1 MKKFLTVAIVLSML
15 MALCACGTKSQ
26 PAATETPEPTL
37 AATETPEPT
46 AEQTLAQKTLDSMS
60 LDEKIGQLFIIRPD
74 ALDPDLTSAEIDNAS
89 KYGVTELSGAMTETL
104 RQYPVGGIA
113 MFGKNITSPQQ
124 LTQYV
129 DALQSASSTPL
140 IMGID
145 EEGGS
150 VSRIAN
156 SKGFNVKKYKSM
168 AAIGATGD
176 TQNAEDVGYT
186 IGSYLTEYGFNL
198 DFAPDAD
205 VNTNPNN
212 IVIGDRS
219 FGSDPE
225 LVAKMVSAEIAGLH
239 KAGVMSC
246 AKHFPGHGDTKG
258 DTHTGYVA
266 VEKTWDELEACEL
279 IPFVAAINAG
289 TDMIMAA
296 HITAKNVTDDGLPA
310 SLSKEMITDKL
321 RGELGYNGVVITDA
335 MSMGAV
341 TSEYTSAEAAVKAFT
356 AGADIMLMP
365 DDYKAAFKGIRD
377 AVNDGTISMERLN
390 ESVLRILT
398 LKEQYGILK

>member
-1 MKKFLTVAIVLSML
+1 
-15 MALCACGTKSQ
+15 
-26 PAATETPEPTL
+26 
-37 AATETPEPT
+37 
-46 AEQTLAQKTLDSMS
+46 
-60 LDEKIGQLFIIRPD
+60 
-74 ALDPDLTSAEIDNAS
+74 
-89 KYGVTELSGAMTETL
+89 
-104 RQYPVGGIA
+104 
-113 MFGKNITSPQQ
+113 
-124 LTQYV
+124 
-129 DALQSASSTPL
+129 
-140 IMGID
+140 
-145 EEGGS
+145 
-150 VSRIAN
+150 
-156 SKGFNVKKYKSM
+156 
-168 AAIGATGD
+168 
-176 TQNAEDVGYT
+176 
-186 IGSYLTEYGFNL
+186 
-198 DFAPDAD
+198 
-205 VNTNPNN
+205 
-212 IVIGDRS
+212 
-219 FGSDPE
+219 
-225 LVAKMVSAEIAGLH
+225 
-239 KAGVMSC
+239 
-246 AKHFPGHGDTKG
+246 
-258 DTHTGYVA
+258 VA